1 MARTVV
7 ADFLGSFSNGL
18 DKFRESLVGGLI
30 IGTLLRIRS
39 SFLNFTIAVGII
51 LMVIGVIRWEGVV
64 AAMLVVVGA
73 SAIIFGLIGYL
84 CLKLIGYI

>member
-7 ADFLGSFSNGL
+7 TDVLGSFSNGV
-18 DKFRESLVGGLI
+18 DKFRESLVGTVI